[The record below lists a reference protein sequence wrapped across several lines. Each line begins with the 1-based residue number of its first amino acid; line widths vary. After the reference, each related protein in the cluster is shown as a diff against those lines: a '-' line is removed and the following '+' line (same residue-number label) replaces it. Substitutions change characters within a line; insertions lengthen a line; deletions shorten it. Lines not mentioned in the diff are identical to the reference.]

1 MSNGKKNTPYLT
13 SQDKSL
19 IAPPLSKDQA
29 AVEEI
34 AKAYRQYKRK
44 TSDAITIDADD
55 KAFNMMEDVA
65 DKTNVDILAE
75 GKKSST
81 KEIHTAL
88 LAAGMT
94 PAYGN
99 IADVADATLYALEGE
114 FGEAAWSAAS
124 ALPIIGQMVAGK
136 RALKAAKETGEK
148 MVTLYR
154 GVEKWHPGEMV
165 KGGRFVGPKVVSGKD
180 VGVAHSTAKSR
191 SLFVTDDPLYAA
203 QRTRSDF
210 PLYRE
215 KVLEG
220 MKESKMYY
228 SDRGFPVWPESK
240 LWNEKDFAEA
250 IKKQERLVEDVKAT
264 RRLEK
269 EGDYILEFEVPE
281 SWVKKFGKGVE
292 GAYGGTTLFDEG
304 LPVEF
309 LKKVHK

>member
-13 SQDKSL
+13 SPDKSF
-19 IAPPLSKDQA
+19 IASSLSDEQ
-29 AVEEI
+29 I
-34 AKAYRQYKRK
+34 AFQKLVKAYRQHKRK

-154 GVEKWHPGEMV
+154 GVGRWYPGRMVENGKFVSSGEYSMRSV
-165 KGGRFVGPKVVSGKD
+165 KGGGR
-180 VGVAHSTAKSR
+180 
-191 SLFVTDDPLYAA
+191 
-203 QRTRSDF
+203 Q
-210 PLYRE
+210 
-215 KVLEG
+215 KVLYTSMDRRQAEG
-220 MKESKMYY
+220 YAGFSAANPLPP
-228 SDRGFPVWPESK
+228 RGV
-240 LWNEKDFAEA
+240 L
-250 IKKQERLVEDVKAT
+250 
-264 RRLEK
+264 
-269 EGDYILEFEVPE
+269 LEFEVPE
-281 SWVKKFGKGVE
+281 SYLKENALNALGKKTMKTAGDLKEYPYSSVPIFK
-292 GAYGGTTLFDEG
+292 DG
-304 LPVEF
+304 LPKEF

>member
-1 MSNGKKNTPYLT
+1 M
-13 SQDKSL
+13 
-19 IAPPLSKDQA
+19 
-29 AVEEI
+29 
-34 AKAYRQYKRK
+34 RK
-44 TSDAITIDADD
+44 TSDAITIDDD

-165 KGGRFVGPKVVSGKD
+165 KDGKFVGPKVVSGKD

-191 SLFVTDDPLYAA
+191 SLFVTNDPLYAA
-203 QRTRSDF
+203 SKTRSDF

-215 KVLEG
+215 KILEG

-292 GAYGGTTLFDEG
+292 GAYEGTTLFDEG

>member
-1 MSNGKKNTPYLT
+1 
-13 SQDKSL
+13 
-19 IAPPLSKDQA
+19 
-29 AVEEI
+29 
-34 AKAYRQYKRK
+34 
-44 TSDAITIDADD
+44 
-55 KAFNMMEDVA
+55 
-65 DKTNVDILAE
+65 
-75 GKKSST
+75 
-81 KEIHTAL
+81 
-88 LAAGMT
+88 
-94 PAYGN
+94 
-99 IADVADATLYALEGE
+99 
-114 FGEAAWSAAS
+114 
-124 ALPIIGQMVAGK
+124 
-136 RALKAAKETGEK
+136 

-154 GVEKWHPGEMV
+154 GVEKWYPARVKKGGRIMDTGETMV
-165 KGGRFVGPKVVSGKD
+165 KKGRFVGPKVVSGKD

>member
-13 SQDKSL
+13 SPDKSF
-19 IAPPLSKDQA
+19 IASSLSDEQ
-29 AVEEI
+29 I
-34 AKAYRQYKRK
+34 AFQKLVKAYRQHKRK
-44 TSDAITIDADD
+44 TSDAITIDDD

-154 GVEKWHPGEMV
+154 GVGRWYPGRMVENGKFVSSGEYSMRSV
-165 KGGRFVGPKVVSGKD
+165 KGGGR
-180 VGVAHSTAKSR
+180 
-191 SLFVTDDPLYAA
+191 
-203 QRTRSDF
+203 Q
-210 PLYRE
+210 
-215 KVLEG
+215 KVLYTSMDRRQAEG
-220 MKESKMYY
+220 YAGFNNPSIR
-228 SDRGFPVWPESK
+228 SRGV
-240 LWNEKDFAEA
+240 L
-250 IKKQERLVEDVKAT
+250 
-264 RRLEK
+264 
-269 EGDYILEFEVPE
+269 LEFEVPE
-281 SWVKKFGKGVE
+281 SYLKENALNALGKKTMKTAGDLKEYPYSSVPIFK
-292 GAYGGTTLFDEG
+292 DG
-304 LPVEF
+304 LPKEF
-309 LKKVHK
+309 LKKVHLGYK